1 MKGKNYRRS
10 VLIGGVVLALV
21 VAVAVSF
28 GGPTQNQELPK
39 IASGDPPEPM
49 IHPPRIVGSTPGKPF
64 LFRIPATGEG
74 PLRFS
79 ASDLPAGLALDPETG
94 IITGSLKAEGTFVAK
109 LTVTGQQGTA
119 NRNLVIVAGK
129 HKLALTPP
137 LGWNSWNVWG
147 TSVGDE
153 KVRAAAEAMV
163 KSGLAAH
170 GFQYLNIDDGWM
182 TGDEH
187 GTKFPIMLW
196 KNLSRTWKR
205 SRGPN
210 GEFQPNEKF
219 PDLKALSDYV
229 HGRGLKLGIYTS
241 PGPKTC
247 GLFEGSEGHE
257 ARDAATFAAWGIDYL
272 KYDLCSYGFEHLAVT
287 KRSNVKPYRKMGDLL
302 AQADRDIVFSICQY
316 GLGKVWTW
324 GEEVGGNLWRVSGDV
339 QDIWIGKKHFPVGIT
354 HGFDEGEISK
364 FAGPGHWNDPDM
376 LVVGKVG
383 WGPNLHQ
390 SRLTPDEQI
399 THITLWT
406 MLAAPLMI
414 GCNMAE
420 LDPFTLALLTNH
432 DVLEVDQDPLGRAA
446 TRKAKTGET
455 EVWSRPLWD
464 GTLAVA
470 LFNRGEAPT
479 EVTAKWSDLGRS
491 GSQPVRNLWQRKE
504 LGAFDGSFAA
514 EVAPHGAVLLK
525 VGEPLKEDFNPRD

>member
-1 MKGKNYRRS
+1 MKGKNTWRL
-10 VLIGGVVLALV
+10 VWIGGMVLALLAV
-21 VAVAVSF
+21 VVCLAV
-28 GGPTQNQELPK
+28 PTEKKEMPI

-49 IHPPRIVGSTPGKPF
+49 IHGPRIVGSTPGKPF
-64 LFRIPATGEG
+64 LFRVPATGEG
-74 PLRFS
+74 LLRFS
-79 ASDLPAGLALDPETG
+79 ASNLPAGLALDPETG
-94 IITGSLKAEGTFVAK
+94 LIAGSLKSEGTFVAK
-109 LTVTGQQGTA
+109 LTVTGKQGTA
-119 NRNLVIVAGK
+119 NRNLVIVGGK

-137 LGWNSWNVWG
+137 LGWNSWNSWG
-147 TSVGDE
+147 LSVSAE
-153 KVRAAAEAMV
+153 KVRAAADTMV
-163 KSGLAAH
+163 ASGLAAH

-187 GTKFPIMLW
+187 ETRPTVGALKSLI
-196 KNLSRTWKR
+196 RTWKR
-205 SRGPN
+205 SRGPH
-210 GEFQPNEKF
+210 GEFMPNEKF
-219 PDLKALSDYV
+219 PDMKALSAYV

-247 GLFEGSEGHE
+247 GQFEGSEGHE
-257 ARDAATFAAWGIDYL
+257 ARDAATFASWGIDYL
-272 KYDLCSYGFEHLAVT
+272 KYDLCSYGFEHLAVS
-287 KRSNVKPYRKMGDLL
+287 KGSNIKPYRKMGDLL

-324 GEEVGGNLWRVSGDV
+324 GAEVGGNLWRVSGDV
-339 QDIWIGKKHFPVGIT
+339 QDVWIGKKRFPIGIT
-354 HGFDEGEISK
+354 HGFDEGELAPY
-364 FAGPGHWNDPDM
+364 AGPGHWNDPDM

-383 WGPNLHQ
+383 WGPKLHA

-399 THITLWT
+399 THLTLWT

-432 DVLEVDQDPLGRAA
+432 DVLEVDQDPLGKAA

-455 EVWSRPLWD
+455 EIWARPLWD

-479 EVTAKWSDLGRS
+479 EVAAKWSDLGLS
-491 GSQPVRNLWQRKE
+491 GLQPARNLWQRKE
-504 LGAFDGSFAA
+504 LGAFDGSFAT

-525 VGEPLKEDFNPRD
+525 VGQPDREDFNPLE